1 MKRVIN
7 SEASVLWWFI
17 CVISLNPLSNFIHII
32 SKCPDYL
39 LLCNKSSQNLVV
51 SNNHHLFCP
60 WKYNLAERGRH
71 AWSILRVESARVI
84 HAGLA
89 PGSTFKMAHSDG
101 YVSCRLGAQP
111 GCWAGGLDT
120 FHSGNSCMGSLGFL
134 TAWQLAH
141 KHNVCRAKRKGTA
154 LLWSNLVTLLH
165 SIGQGGHLIN
175 LITRREDCPS
185 DTVRTRGTQSIGLT
199 NLKKKKTQ
207 SRQANWVLES

>member
-7 SEASVLWWFI
+7 SEALVLWWFI
-17 CVISLNPLSNFIHII
+17 CVISLNPLSIFIDI

-39 LLCNKSSQNLVV
+39 LLCNKPSQNLVV

-60 WKYNLAERGRH
+60 WNYNLAERGRN
-71 AWSILRVESARVI
+71 AWSILHVESARVI

-101 YVSCRLGAQP
+101 CESCRLGAQP
-111 GCWAGGLDT
+111 GLWTEGLDIV
-120 FHSGNSCMGSLGFL
+120 HLGNSCMGSLGFL

-141 KHNVCRAKRKGTA
+141 KHKLCRAKWKGIA

-165 SIGQGGHLIN
+165 SIGQGGRLIN

-185 DTVRTRGTQSIGLT
+185 DAVRTHRMQAIG
-199 NLKKKKTQ
+199 
-207 SRQANWVLES
+207 